1 MLLIKV
7 RTYLVGWNRI
17 RFLRGAK
24 MARNLKKWRN
34 FMFWSAGCSLSRAAC
49 PVAWTYYGGLEINE
63 LQFLTKT
70 IVKFL
75 QSLVIKTLDPDLDID
90 PNPHWPKILVLD
102 PYCSQCEST
111 TLTKTIAKVSRTE
124 KNNQIIICVHLLTEA
139 GKGGGRFSGGGCLL
153 CTVSVHL
160 WE

>member
-1 MLLIKV
+1 M
-7 RTYLVGWNRI
+7 
-17 RFLRGAK
+17 
-24 MARNLKKWRN
+24 
-34 FMFWSAGCSLSRAAC
+34 
-49 PVAWTYYGGLEINE
+49 AWTYHGGLEINE

-111 TLTKTIAKVSRTE
+111 TLTKTIAKASR
-124 KNNQIIICVHLLTEA
+124 
-139 GKGGGRFSGGGCLL
+139 S
-153 CTVSVHL
+153 
-160 WE
+160 